1 MATLR
6 VALLGGSDALRA
18 AKRAVLESAGKCQI
32 VFDSDGH
39 GLLPQDF
46 LEVNYDVA
54 IVEQRL
60 GDQSAFDFIRALHAL
75 AVVKQETIGRLLVGS
90 QFDETQLR
98 VVAIEAGA
106 VDCVFVSDGV
116 ESLLTKVLA
125 CKDVNADFAIRELL
139 PQLGELTISQE
150 GFQNASVA
158 LDTLDSKEAK
168 VVKSFCQLKDIA
180 EIATD
185 SGLSKVKVNATLLKV
200 QRLLVLQTRSQ
211 LLLRMYRLGALAL

>member
-1 MATLR
+1 MLR
-6 VALLGGSDALRA
+6 S
-18 AKRAVLESAGKCQI
+18 AKRVVLESVGKCQI

-60 GDQSAFDFIRALHAL
+60 GNQSAFDFIRALHAL
-75 AVVKQETIGRLLVGS
+75 AVVKQEIIGRILVGS

-98 VVAIEAGA
+98 VLAIEAGA

-116 ESLLTKVLA
+116 ESLLAKVLA
-125 CKDVNADFAIRELL
+125 CKDVYADFAIRELL
-139 PQLGELTISQE
+139 PHLGGLTVSQE
-150 GFQNASVA
+150 GFQNASTA
-158 LDTLDSKEAK
+158 LDTLDSKEVK
-168 VVKSFCQLKDIA
+168 VIKSFCQLKDVAAIA
-180 EIATD
+180 ID

-200 QRLLVLQTRSQ
+200 QRLLVLETRSQ
-211 LLLRMYRLGALAL
+211 LLLRMHRLGALAL

>member
-1 MATLR
+1 LASLR
-6 VALLGGSDALRA
+6 VALLGGSDSLRA
-18 AKRAVLESAGKCQI
+18 AKRSVLEAGAKCQI

-60 GDQSAFDFIRALHAL
+60 GNQSAFDYIRALHAL
-75 AVVKQETIGRLLVGS
+75 AVVNQETIGRILIGS

-98 VVAIEAGA
+98 VTAIEAGA
-106 VDCVFVSDGV
+106 VDCVFVSDGI
-116 ESLLTKVLA
+116 ESLIEKVLA
-125 CKDVNADFAIRELL
+125 CSDVNADFAIRELL
-139 PQLGELTISQE
+139 PQLGDLTINQE
-150 GFQNASVA
+150 GYQNASVA

-168 VVKSFCQLKDIA
+168 VVKSFCQLKDLA
-180 EIATD
+180 EIASD
-185 SGLSKVKVNATLLKV
+185 SGLSKVKVNATLLRV
-200 QRLLVLQTRSQ
+200 QKLLVLQTRSQ

>member
-1 MATLR
+1 MR
-6 VALLGGSDALRA
+6 VALLGGSDALRS
-18 AKRAVLESAGKCQI
+18 AKRVVLESSGNCQV

-39 GLLPQDF
+39 GMLPQDF

-60 GDQSAFDFIRALHAL
+60 VDQSAFDFIRALHAL
-75 AVVKQETIGRLLVGS
+75 AVVKQETIGRILVGS
-90 QFDETQLR
+90 QFDESQLR
-98 VVAIEAGA
+98 ITAIESGA
-106 VDCVFVSDGV
+106 VDCVFVSEGI

-139 PQLGELTISQE
+139 TQLGDLSISQD
-150 GFQNASVA
+150 GFQHASVA
-158 LDTLDSKEAK
+158 LDTLDSRETKA
-168 VVKSFCQLKDIA
+168 VKAFCQLKELS

-200 QRLLVLQTRSQ
+200 QKLLLLETRSQ
-211 LLLRMYRLGALAL
+211 LLLRMYSMGALAL

>member
-106 VDCVFVSDGV
+106 VDCVFLSDGV